1 MLTHWNKLLTA
12 DCKVVKVKDK
22 FVYPI
27 FRVGSTS
34 ILHSANETY
43 VNEEIAKCDNILIL
57 LRDPG
62 ERFVSGL
69 NEFCLQNKLDVN
81 DTWQTVKQ
89 GKLIDRH
96 FAPQYIWL
104 LHLSKFY
111 NGKVTLMSFDHIK
124 NITQTHKRKKVKP
137 RIHVNPLQKFVEID
151 KLLINLTGQTLQLR
165 PLIKRFKNVLS

>member
-1 MLTHWNKLLTA
+1 MLTHWNKILTT

-22 FVYPI
+22 IVYPI

-34 ILHSANETY
+34 LLHSANEAY
-43 VNEEIAKCDNILIL
+43 VNEEIANCENIMIL
-57 LRDPG
+57 LREPG

-81 DTWQTVKQ
+81 NAWQKVKE

-111 NGKVTLMSFDHIK
+111 NGKVTLMPFDHIK
-124 NITQTHKRKKVKP
+124 NITHKHMRKKVKS
-137 RIHVNPLQKFVEID
+137 RIHVDPLKEFIEVDQ
-151 KLLINLTGQTLQLR
+151 LLLDLTGQTLQLR